1 MARVAGGAFGFLI
14 FNHAVVGP
22 HLYDALSFLSRAMS
36 LAGSRFFNLGVDH
49 FF

>member
-22 HLYDALSFLSRAMS
+22 HLYDALSFFEQSNVFSRKP
-36 LAGSRFFNLGVDH
+36 LF
-49 FF
+49 